1 MTASRPVLFVFE
13 RGHETSA
20 TQVWPVSETN
30 EATITESRDY
40 IFELRGVEDVWTV
53 ELLLDDIPAEAL
65 RPPSPH
71 IARWRWSPGYYSGGV
86 DVSIKTRGM
95 PTVRFELVTD
105 PDTRKLTRRSFEIM
119 IRDLLEDTLALFALS
134 SHRFGIARG
143 TGHSPPIA
151 RLEFLRS
158 RLSEM
163 ERVIHRISERPVRT
177 LSQSE
182 RWVPLQSAKGLT
194 GIELEKSLRNGNVAG
209 MVPRRNRAPG
219 ASRLALP
226 NRVRKSIRIVDVN
239 VREHQQIKSA
249 LRVWRDWT
257 AAVGDRIDKQAGDD
271 PELRNSRQAWAR
283 RCRSMS
289 RRISD
294 LLDLP
299 LFEEVADRP
308 GPVLISSVFRRS
320 PAYSEFFMLYR
331 DFNLGIAQIAGDF
344 LLMPLARTFDLYELW
359 CFFRILR
366 AAATK
371 FDIGKEAI
379 DHVFQPTGNGGITIP
394 ASFVEITL
402 GKGFALAFQREYRE
416 YWIEEDGRGSFSR
429 KMRPDI
435 SLTASSSS
443 TFLVVLDAKY
453 RVEQQL
459 NDAIGDIHTYRDAL
473 VEAASEGGIQR
484 IVSAAYILSPFVA
497 AAVGDWKG
505 TELRNRLFHPAYRT
519 SFKFGAATLRPGMSV
534 AEVWNVLEQVLVDA
548 GVPLPDEAP
557 NIG

>member
-1 MTASRPVLFVFE
+1 MTDSRPALFVFE
-13 RGHETSA
+13 RGREASA
-20 TQVWPVSETN
+20 TQVWPVQRSN
-30 EATITESRDY
+30 EATIMESRDY
-40 IFELRGVEDVWTV
+40 IFEMRGVEDVWTV

-65 RPPSPH
+65 RPPDPRT
-71 IARWRWSPGYYSGGV
+71 ARWRWSPGFYSGGV
-86 DVSIKTRGM
+86 DVSIKMRGK
-95 PTVRFELVTD
+95 PTIRFELVTD
-105 PDTRKLTRRSFEIM
+105 PDARKLTRNAFEIM
-119 IRDLLEDTLALFALS
+119 IRDLLEDTLALLALS

-143 TGHSPPIA
+143 TGQSPPIA

-163 ERVIHRISERPVRT
+163 EKVIQRISDRPVRT
-177 LSQSE
+177 LSVSE
-182 RWVPLQSAKGLT
+182 RWVPLHLAKGLT
-194 GIELEKSLRNGNVAG
+194 GSELEKSLRNGNVAG
-209 MVPRRNRAPG
+209 MMPRRNRAPG
-219 ASRLALP
+219 APGMPLP
-226 NRVRKSIRIVDVN
+226 NRVRKSLRVVDVN
-239 VREHQQIKSA
+239 VREHQQIKWA
-249 LRVWRDWT
+249 LRIWRDWT
-257 AAVGDRIDKQAGDD
+257 SAVADRIEKQAGDD
-271 PELRNSRQAWAR
+271 PELRNSREAWAR

-308 GPVLISSVFRRS
+308 GPVLLSSVFRRS

-331 DFNLGIAQIAGDF
+331 DFNLGIAQIVGDF
-344 LLMPLARTFDLYELW
+344 LQMPLARTFDLYELW

-379 DHVFQPTGNGGITIP
+379 NDVFHATGNGGITIP
-394 ASFVEITL
+394 ASFVEIAL
-402 GKGFALAFQREYRE
+402 GRGFALAFQKEYRE

-473 VEAASEGGIQR
+473 VEAASEGGTQR

-497 AAVGDWKG
+497 ASVGDWNG
-505 TELRNRLFHPAYRT
+505 MELRNRLFHPAYRT
-519 SFKFGAATLRPGMSV
+519 SFKFGAATLKPGMSV
-534 AEVWNVLEQVLVDA
+534 AEVWDVLERVLVDA
-548 GVPLPDEAP
+548 GVPLPEEAP
-557 NIG
+557 NVG